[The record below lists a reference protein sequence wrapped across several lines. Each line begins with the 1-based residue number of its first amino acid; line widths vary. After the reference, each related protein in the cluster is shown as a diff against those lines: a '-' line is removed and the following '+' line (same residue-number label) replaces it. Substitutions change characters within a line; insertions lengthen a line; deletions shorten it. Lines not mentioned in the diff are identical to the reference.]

1 MTSNGFES
9 FDMAN
14 CESMMQ
20 ALILF
25 IDNEL
30 SDVNEAQALQLHLQQ
45 CPPCQVEME
54 HESRVINQLKNLLA
68 ASCCESAPEELNRR
82 IAAQTALLAAQM
94 SNPTQVITEYRRTE
108 TTINGET
115 LIEIQTTHEI
125 RRDFPL
131 S

>member
-1 MTSNGFES
+1 MTPNNFGP
-9 FDMAN
+9 FDSGN
-14 CESMMQ
+14 CESVIQ
-20 ALILF
+20 ALFLF
-25 IDNEL
+25 IDNEI
-30 SDVNEAQALQLHLQQ
+30 SDMNEAQALELHLQQ
-45 CPPCQVEME
+45 CPPCRTEME

-68 ASCCESAPEELNRR
+68 SSCCEEAPEELNRR

-115 LIEIQTTHEI
+115 LIEIETTHEI